1 MGALFWKYSF
11 TVRGSSSLTHPA
23 PLMCSRNLL
32 IKSPGL
38 QGSQQGTPRA
48 LLHPRL
54 SGGIDHGE
62 WKRKMFCQRHL
73 AGSAGEHGHVPA
85 ILDLPTA
92 LTSRSGLE
100 GCPVSAPGAVR
111 THPIVPKGNSE
122 CQVLAAGLG
131 VTHPHPGR
139 TASTRQWENFP
150 PPEETLLWLLRIY
163 LLGLVFR

>member
-11 TVRGSSSLTHPA
+11 TASGSSSLTHPA
-23 PLMCSRNLL
+23 PLVCSRNSL
-32 IKSPGL
+32 INSPGL

-54 SGGIDHGE
+54 CGGIGPRGRDHGE

-92 LTSRSGLE
+92 VTSRSGLQRSV
-100 GCPVSAPGAVR
+100 GMPRVCSRSSQDSSNCPQRKFRVSDLGSR
-111 THPIVPKGNSE
+111 TWGDTSPPRKNS
-122 CQVLAAGLG
+122 QPRAMG
-131 VTHPHPGR
+131 TISP
-139 TASTRQWENFP
+139 S
-150 PPEETLLWLLRIY
+150 
-163 LLGLVFR
+163 